1 MSISVPRAPHA
12 ADVRV
17 LKALGRELSGLVHA
31 GLKLQDL
38 IGAEVRTG
46 KLGASAMQDAQA
58 ADLLSQQLQELARFL
73 EAYADAIEGEEADPL
88 ASAASGLVLGA
99 LAERLR
105 NPDGAIAAVPAANG
119 DLEMF

>member
-1 MSISVPRAPHA
+1 MNSDAIRVLFA
-12 ADVRV
+12 ADIRV
-17 LKALGRELSGLVHA
+17 LRALGRELAGLAAA

-46 KLGASAMQDAQA
+46 KLGAEAMLDAQA
-58 ADLLSQQLQELARFL
+58 ADLLSQQLQELAKFL
-73 EAYADAIEGEEADPL
+73 ESYSDAVEREDEDPIR
-88 ASAASGLVLGA
+88 AATGCLVLGA

-105 NPDGAIAAVPAANG
+105 NLGGIPTSVDSVSG